1 MNVAIGR
8 VINERR
14 DLFDFTNMNGGPAI
28 VDVPAYM
35 TAVVAALGEAGYCAR
50 IDPEGEIGVK
60 RTNSFNEQW
69 LVASRVG
76 WGVPTDHWVMRKYK
90 GACAPSVF

>member
-1 MNVAIGR
+1 MR
-8 VINERR
+8 P
-14 DLFDFTNMNGGPAI
+14 DLFDFTNMNGGPRI

-35 TAVVAALGEAGYCAR
+35 TAVVAALGEAGYCAGSTLR
-50 IDPEGEIGVK
+50 ARSGSRR
-60 RTNSFNEQW
+60 RTRSASSGSI
-69 LVASRVG
+69 ASRVG